1 MKALIQR
8 VSHASVKV
16 DQVSVSSIG
25 KGILVFL
32 GIEKTDQKTVAARL
46 LHKVL
51 NYRIFPDDSGDMNLS
66 LSEVAGELL
75 IVSQFTL
82 AASTGKGLRPSFS
95 SAMQPTEAALLYEHF
110 ITQAKVHCKVSSGIF
125 GAHMKVDLCNDGPV
139 TFLLSA

>member
-16 DQVSVSSIG
+16 DQVSVASIQQG
-25 KGILVFL
+25 VLVFL
-32 GIEKTDQKTVAARL
+32 GIEKTDHEAASTRL

-51 NYRIFPDDSGDMNLS
+51 NFRIFPDEQGHMNLN
-66 LSEVAGELL
+66 LREAAGELL

-82 AASTGKGLRPSFS
+82 AANTDKGLRPSFS
-95 SAMQPTEAALLYEHF
+95 SAMQPPEASRLYEHF
-110 ITQAKVHCKVSSGIF
+110 ITQAEGYCKVSSGVF
-125 GAHMKVDLCNDGPV
+125 GAHMQVELCNDGPV